1 MNRKDKE
8 YERWLSQELFKLALL
23 FYDQKIPGN
32 RLGDNSIRVSAS
44 IGHGEIRDRI
54 QENIDFL
61 NTTVR
66 YLLFDLDATR
76 RELAKEA

>member
-8 YERWLSQELFKLALL
+8 YERWLSRELFKLALL
-23 FYDQKIPGN
+23 FYDKKIPGN

-61 NTTVR
+61 NTTIK
-66 YLLFDLDATR
+66 YSLMDLDATR
-76 RELAKEA
+76 RELAEKV